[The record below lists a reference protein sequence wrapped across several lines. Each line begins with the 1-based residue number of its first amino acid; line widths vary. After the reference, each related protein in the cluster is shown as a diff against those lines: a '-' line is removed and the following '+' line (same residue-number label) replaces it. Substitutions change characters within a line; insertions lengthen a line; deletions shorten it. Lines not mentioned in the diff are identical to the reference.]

1 MTAAEGDNDDDGDGD
16 EEEKVEE
23 EEKCRMVREKNI
35 PELRKLVCCQ
45 KR

>member
-1 MTAAEGDNDDDGDGD
+1 MTAAEDDEEQEEDDD
-16 EEEKVEE
+16 EEKVEE
-23 EEKCRMVREKNI
+23 EQKCRLVREKNI

>member
-1 MTAAEGDNDDDGDGD
+1 MTAAEDDEEQEEDDD
-16 EEEKVEE
+16 EEKVEE
-23 EEKCRMVREKNI
+23 EQKCRIVREKNI